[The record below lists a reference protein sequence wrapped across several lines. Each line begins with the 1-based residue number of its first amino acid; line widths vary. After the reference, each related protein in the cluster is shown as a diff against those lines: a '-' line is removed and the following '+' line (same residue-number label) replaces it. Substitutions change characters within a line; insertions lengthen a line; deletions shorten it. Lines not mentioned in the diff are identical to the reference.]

1 MSDFF
6 TVIVSNDDF
15 VSLGMSTPHEVNPVI
30 TAVKPTAHVITFFFM
45 LLYN

>member
-15 VSLGMSTPHEVNPVI
+15 VSLGMSTPQEASR
-30 TAVKPTAHVITFFFM
+30 AVM
-45 LLYN
+45 LSIHTPLVRIVFLFII